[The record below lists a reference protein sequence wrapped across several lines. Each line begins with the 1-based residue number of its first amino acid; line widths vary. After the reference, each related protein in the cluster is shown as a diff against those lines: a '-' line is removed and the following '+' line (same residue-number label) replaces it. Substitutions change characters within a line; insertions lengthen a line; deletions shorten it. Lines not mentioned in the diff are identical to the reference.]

1 MSSCLYLCNCFT
13 EPLIIKSVL
22 SPHSRTRFNLSYQEE
37 RELVQVCVSVCV
49 CLHVRSAAVKSKDG
63 ESGGRGDHNGEGA
76 RFICTQK
83 WCVCVCV
90 SPGPPSLILYQ
101 LTPTPRPY
109 THTHTHK
116 SVEEDA
122 NSHLTLLSFF
132 FFFFF
137 RLCCHKIYCILWAE
151 RFLNYRFEVS
161 LVTNEAR

>member
-83 WCVCVCV
+83 WCVCVCKPGTTQPDPV
-90 SPGPPSLILYQ
+90 SVNTDTPPLH
-101 LTPTPRPY
+101 
-109 THTHTHK
+109 THTHTSQWRK
-116 SVEEDA
+116 T
-122 NSHLTLLSFF
+122 LTRTWLFFLSSFF
-132 FFFFF
+132 FSFAFAVTRFIAFFGQS
-137 RLCCHKIYCILWAE
+137 
-151 RFLNYRFEVS
+151 VS
-161 LVTNEAR
+161 